1 MRFRVSRSKIALI
14 TTFLKLASMF
24 LFIVLFLRILF
35 LYFYLFIYLFLEII
49 QHDSGTKALGILDI
63 ILGLIY

>member
-1 MRFRVSRSKIALI
+1 
-14 TTFLKLASMF
+14 MF

-49 QHDSGTKALGILDI
+49 QHDSGTNALGILDI